1 MDHTLNMESQCF
13 VPIDTSFSF
22 ASSPDA
28 PVTPTSSPRSDWM
41 ESVPL
46 DYSDVYNN
54 AYYWTNTTCPA
65 SSFMSDSTCSETVR
79 GGLPYQHVLH
89 QQYVDIDYQ
98 QLPYTSEVDISPV
111 GPISP
116 FPMPTTPGTGDNYF
130 TVGTIMSPQALSRSG
145 SIASMPSLSC
155 SSDSPLSIVSER
167 RVSDVSSCLDQDP
180 YPLSVC
186 PLRDSRSIYDA
197 ESPPETH
204 NLADETPMSLQR
216 KAPKSRK
223 QTIETSAFRATI
235 IKKATGACDY
245 PGCNKAFRRIEHLK
259 RHKQTSH
266 GEGEN
271 SFVCE
276 FCGKDQFNR
285 YDNLQ
290 THRRLHARHNKRYR
304 SIKFVPAAVDIIAE
318 EDRTRKRRVTY
329 RSKGMAVQ
337 DWRVHG

>member
-1 MDHTLNMESQCF
+1 MDNTLNMEGQCF
-13 VPIDTSFSF
+13 VPTDAAFAF

-46 DYSDVYNN
+46 DYTGLYNN
-54 AYYWTNTTCPA
+54 AYYWADTTCPV
-65 SSFMSDSTCSETVR
+65 SSFMPDGAYSEP
-79 GGLPYQHVLH
+79 GGLPYHHIAH
-89 QQYVDIDYQ
+89 QQYVDMDYQ
-98 QLPYTSEVDISPV
+98 HLSYTSKVDISPV

-116 FPMPTTPGTGDNYF
+116 FPMPGTPGSSDNYF
-130 TVGTIMSPQALSRSG
+130 NVGTIPCPQALSRSG
-145 SIASMPSLSC
+145 SIQSVPSLSC
-155 SSDSPLSIVSER
+155 SSDSPLSVVSER
-167 RVSDVSSCLDQDP
+167 RVSDVSTCLGQDP
-180 YPLSVC
+180 YPLSGC
-186 PLRDSRSIYDA
+186 PLRESRSICDMK
-197 ESPPETH
+197 SPPETH
-204 NLADETPMSLQR
+204 SLADETPMSLQR
-216 KAPKSRK
+216 KVPKSTK
-223 QTIETSAFRATI
+223 QAVETSVFRV

-259 RHKQTSH
+259 RHKKAYH

-271 SFVCE
+271 TFVCE

-304 SIKFVPAAVDIIAE
+304 SIKFVPAAVAIIAE

-329 RSKGMAVQ
+329 RSKEITAMTVQ
-337 DWRVHG
+337 DWRVQV

>member
-1 MDHTLNMESQCF
+1 MEGQRF
-13 VPIDTSFSF
+13 VPIDTAFAF

-46 DYSDVYNN
+46 DYNDIYNN
-54 AYYWTNTTCPA
+54 AYFWTNTTFPV
-65 SSFMSDSTCSETVR
+65 SSFMSDGTCSET
-79 GGLPYQHVLH
+79 GGLPYQHIIQ
-89 QQYVDIDYQ
+89 QQYVDMDYQ
-98 QLPYTSEVDISPV
+98 NLPYTGKVDVSPIGPV

-116 FPMPTTPGTGDNYF
+116 FPLPNTPGTSDSYF
-130 TVGTIMSPQALSRSG
+130 NAGTTLSPPALSRSG
-145 SIASMPSLSC
+145 SISSVPSWCC
-155 SSDSPLSIVSER
+155 SNDSPASVVSER
-167 RVSDVSSCLDQDP
+167 RVSDVSNCLGQDP
-180 YPLSVC
+180 YPLSAC
-186 PLRDSRSIYDA
+186 LQRDSRSICDT

-204 NLADETPMSLQR
+204 NLADETSMSLQR
-216 KAPKSRK
+216 KVPKTTK
-223 QTIETSAFRATI
+223 QTIETSVFRV

-259 RHKQTSH
+259 RHKQAYH

-329 RSKGMAVQ
+329 RSKGMTVH
-337 DWRVHG
+337 DWRVQG